1 MVDISVPYRAVLLGV
16 GFSVG
21 VGVVF
26 GLLPAL
32 KAAIPQP
39 INALLY
45 E

>member
-1 MVDISVPYRAVLLGV
+1 V

-26 GLLPAL
+26 GLLPAF
-32 KAAIPQP
+32 KAAILQP
-39 INALLY
+39 INALRY